1 VVTMDA
7 NGHLFPGQ
15 DKEVAGRLTE
25 LWWPD
30 GGLEAEDEIAS
41 IAEHR
46 EKRASDLDK

>member
-1 VVTMDA
+1 VVTMDVY
-7 NGHLFPGQ
+7 GHQFPGQ
-15 DKEVAGRLTE
+15 DKEPAGRLTE

-41 IAEHR
+41 MAEYR